1 MGLCPPSLW
10 ENESVSV
17 DLLKYWL
24 TTSAFIVCSSVR
36 SIGVKEKSFFS
47 PFNSKRQSQEWNYKT
62 RFFLCNSRWLL
73 GDSRLIHLEMFCK
86 YSCSEYF
93 ENFTKSLLV
102 KPVFYK
108 SCRPEACNFFLVKDF
123 DMNIFFYD
131 SQISWLKTA
140 EIVNVLTV

>member
-47 PFNSKRQSQEWNYKT
+47 PFSSNRQSQEWNYKT
-62 RFFLCNSRWLL
+62 WFFLCNSRWLV

-93 ENFTKSLLV
+93 ENLTKSLVV
-102 KPVFYK
+102 KPVFTK
-108 SCRPEACNFFLVKDF
+108 AVDLKPAFFLVKDF

-131 SQISWLKTA
+131 SQISWLKT
-140 EIVNVLTV
+140 V